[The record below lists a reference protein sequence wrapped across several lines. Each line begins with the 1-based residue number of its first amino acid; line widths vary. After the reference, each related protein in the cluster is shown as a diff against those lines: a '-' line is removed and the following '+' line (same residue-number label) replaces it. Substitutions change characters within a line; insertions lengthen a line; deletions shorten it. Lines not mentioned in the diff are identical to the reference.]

1 MEILAGITLT
11 LASLV
16 LLLILVRLL
25 QNELKKVRR
34 VNLATWFLFGGV
46 ILFPAMGV
54 LGGIYLIFFH

>member
-1 MEILAGITLT
+1 VEILAGITLT

-16 LLLILVRLL
+16 LLLILVRML
-25 QNELKKVRR
+25 QNELKKGRR

-54 LGGIYLIFFH
+54 